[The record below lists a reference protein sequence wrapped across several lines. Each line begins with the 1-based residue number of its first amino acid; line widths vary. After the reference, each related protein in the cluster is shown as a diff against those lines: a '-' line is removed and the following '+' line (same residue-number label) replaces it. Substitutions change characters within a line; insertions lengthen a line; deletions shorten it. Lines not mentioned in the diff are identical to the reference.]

1 MKRKF
6 CTLTLVL
13 ALVLSMLTVPAGAYY
28 LMDDGYSIFPNEE
41 TYQFWETN
49 RVPLDARNIYPVAAD
64 NWNFC
69 GEFHD
74 GLVLIHESVTVP
86 PEEYPGLNDNYVDKN
101 GNLVDLNRNRYDSM
115 YSFSE
120 GLAAAVR
127 NVVWHTGN
135 KEPHGVAYVDT
146 NGNEVVPFNTE
157 WRSLRADSLYSNYT
171 GRFEGGRA
179 LVMRSPDKKYPDLY
193 TPSDGEWDTWSGLE
207 YAYIDT
213 KGNLLTDWT
222 LIRTRDEIIRLPIY
236 DKNGIWIGHRM
247 DPAAWAAKAISQ
259 EQLYKGGKEAD
270 GGEQN
275 PIGTPAQPFTPDWHA
290 PELPDYNADAPSLFA
305 STAKVTG
312 FHLGDL
318 DFGGGEVTI
327 TNPTGLTDAG
337 VVAVCFVNVDNTNF
351 AGDGD
356 GVFFIPYELAPG
368 ESRTYSVQMRG
379 IINQE
384 MFVTGTTHPYAQQ
397 LDSHVDSSIWTF
409 ENDADLL
416 AFYDSIPYEQFW
428 YPQNHVSEFQPI
440 CDGQPGT
447 DWLRDVAGIN
457 RQPDNLDLFHYYFPD
472 GKEMKGSQAD
482 HATYCQGFG
491 Y

>member
-49 RVPLDARNIYPVAAD
+49 RVPLDARNIYQVAAD

-74 GLVLIHESVTVP
+74 GLVLIHESNTVL
-86 PEEYPGLNDNYVDKN
+86 PENYPGLNDNYVDKN
-101 GNLVDLNRNRYDSM
+101 GNLVDLNRNRYDNM

-120 GLAAAVR
+120 GLASATQYHAWTNSGKR
-127 NVVWHTGN
+127 G
-135 KEPHGVAYVDT
+135 GVAYVDT
-146 NGNEVVPFNTE
+146 KGNEVVPFNPE
-157 WRSLRADSLYSNYT
+157 WSQFRMGCDYT
-171 GRFEGGRA
+171 GRFENGRA
-179 LVMRSPDKKYPDLY
+179 LVMRSPDGNTAVGEPYN
-193 TPSDGEWDTWSGLE
+193 SEWDDWFGIE
-207 YAYIDT
+207 YAYIDKT
-213 KGNLLTDWT
+213 GNLLTGWT
-222 LIRTRDEIIRLPIY
+222 LTKSRDEIINLPIY
-236 DKNGIWIGHRM
+236 DCNGVWIGFRA
-247 DPAAWAAKAISQ
+247 DPAAWAANAISQ

-290 PELPDYNADAPSLFA
+290 PELPDYNENAPSLFA

-368 ESRTYSVQMRG
+368 ESRAYSVQMRG

-384 MFVTGTTHPYAQQ
+384 MFVTGTMHPYAQQ

-416 AFYDSIPYEQFW
+416 AFHDSIPYEQFW